1 MLIPILFLGSVA
13 AGSYAF
19 LPSTWHKLR
28 HKLRREKGVADP
40 TLYLTFDDGPSPEY
54 TPRLLDLLACYRV
67 KASFFVV
74 TEFAEKHPHLIRRM
88 CQEGHLVGFCPP
100 SQCVLDDAAA
110 DPQRLRQWHG
120 SPA

>member
-54 TPRLLDLLACYRV
+54 TPRLLDLFVLLSGKGLLLCGDGVCRKESPISFGACAKR
-67 KASFFVV
+67 A
-74 TEFAEKHPHLIRRM
+74 I
-88 CQEGHLVGFCPP
+88 
-100 SQCVLDDAAA
+100 
-110 DPQRLRQWHG
+110 WWG
-120 SPA
+120 STLPAIAVRIG

>member
-74 TEFAEKHPHLIRRM
+74 TEFAEKNPHLIRRM
-88 CQEGHLVGFCPP
+88 CQEGHLVGFH
-100 SQCVLDDAAA
+100 SARHRSAY
-110 DPQRLRQWHG
+110 W
-120 SPA
+120 

>member
-88 CQEGHLVGFCPP
+88 CQEGHLVGFH
-100 SQCVLDDAAA
+100 SA
-110 DPQRLRQWHG
+110 RHG
-120 SPA
+120 

>member
-40 TLYLTFDDGPSPEY
+40 TLSPLTMGLAQS
-54 TPRLLDLLACYRV
+54 TP
-67 KASFFVV
+67 
-74 TEFAEKHPHLIRRM
+74 
-88 CQEGHLVGFCPP
+88 QGFWISWP
-100 SQCVLDDAAA
+100 VI
-110 DPQRLRQWHG
+110 G
-120 SPA
+120 